1 MYFFNLLSLIIEI
14 KWWWWLIFSVE
25 SNSGWNHARKCGP
38 PFKILSNA
46 GRVSFSHPDLVP
58 QRACSRGLILWVAVP
73 VLRTLTVQNFV
84 SFYRTWFNDLK
95 FCLEPVLMC
104 FTLAELMSI
113 ANLRVIIC
121 TFVFVTIKSHL
132 LFLYCLRFTL
142 EPTIFCLCLVT
153 SCGSYC
159 FMVSWLSSFSA
170 WFASSVSLTGSY
182 TDRVSPAS
190 RGRNWEN

>member
-1 MYFFNLLSLIIEI
+1 MYFFNLLNLIIEI
-14 KWWWWLIFSVE
+14 KWWWWWIFSVE
-25 SNSGWNHARKCGP
+25 SNSGWNHAGKCGP

-46 GRVSFSHPDLVP
+46 GRVSFSHPDLVH

-104 FTLAELMSI
+104 LTLAELMSI

-121 TFVFVTIKSHL
+121 TLVFVTIKSHL

-142 EPTIFCLCLVT
+142 EPTIFSLCLVT

-159 FMVSWLSSFSA
+159 FMVSWLSSFSVC
-170 WFASSVSLTGSY
+170 FASSVSLTGSY

>member
-1 MYFFNLLSLIIEI
+1 MNLFSWVKQWLKSCRKMWTAIQNSKQCGKGILLPPRPSPPESL
-14 KWWWWLIFSVE
+14 L
-25 SNSGWNHARKCGP
+25 
-38 PFKILSNA
+38 A
-46 GRVSFSHPDLVP
+46 GTDYVSCCTSFDNTVF
-58 QRACSRGLILWVAVP
+58 
-73 VLRTLTVQNFV
+73 TVQNFV
-84 SFYRTWFNDLK
+84 SFYQTWFNDLK

-104 FTLAELMSI
+104 LTLAELMSI

-121 TFVFVTIKSHL
+121 TLVFVTIKSHL

-159 FMVSWLSSFSA
+159 FMVSWLSSISVC
-170 WFASSVSLTGSY
+170 FASSVSLTGSY